1 MDHCKS
7 AFVQK
12 GLLQSEQSEYSVKGN
27 THINVYSKKQKP
39 NYLPIMKSFM
49 SSQKKLRQWSQV
61 YAHNDNCEII
71 RRYILRYIQS
81 KEKVS
86 WKKESILKHGWIK
99 ETLSFSRYYLS
110 FCLPLFFHCSASGV
124 ALHNKRGW

>member
-61 YAHNDNCEII
+61 YAHN
-71 RRYILRYIQS
+71 
-81 KEKVS
+81 EKVS